1 MIKYEDKTT
10 IKMTKC
16 EQDGKDDVQG
26 DKIYEFGLSSAV
38 LCARDT
44 KEKKKGL
51 SCRQYIKRYTYG
63 NMLRIIM
70 DSVSQF
76 PEF

>member
-1 MIKYEDKTT
+1 
-10 IKMTKC
+10 MTKC
-16 EQDGKDDVQG
+16 EQDGKDDVWG

-38 LCARDT
+38 LCAIDT

-51 SCRQYIKRYTYG
+51 SGRQYIKRYTYG

-70 DSVSQF
+70 DSVSQL